1 MESQLKIIDF
11 NHSRM
16 FNLDDSPFR
25 VRYSSRFMESKVK
38 LSDEQMWQQV
48 CELPSPMLPVRTD
61 KEPEKLELGMIKRIG
76 THRSENDIGMA
87 ATTTSD

>member
-1 MESQLKIIDF
+1 MEHIMESQLKIIDF

-38 LSDEQMWQQV
+38 LSDEQMWQ
-48 CELPSPMLPVRTD
+48 
-61 KEPEKLELGMIKRIG
+61 
-76 THRSENDIGMA
+76 
-87 ATTTSD
+87 